1 MKNLQDFNVHFLRN
15 MSLNTRKLDGIT
27 FEFTLT

>member
-15 MSLNTRKLDGIT
+15 MSLNTRKLDRIT